1 MAMEEPVSTLAAT
14 PLDTL
19 SLALLSQQL
28 PALPSFSGDQP
39 DCDGENFSEWLERLE
54 LVASTCR
61 WSDQTKLVN
70 VATRL
75 RGAAARY
82 YRSCTPQQRSS
93 YRELTE
99 ALRRR
104 FTPVQIQSVQSSR
117 FHERKQGVRE
127 SVDDYAQDLQRLFHR
142 AYARTAHI
150 GGGAEQMGQSVLQY
164 QFIAGL
170 QADLKAKV
178 VGCSGSFE
186 ELLSKARFEE
196 ARLREMAGDRLR
208 PRPREGNGMGEGA
221 RRPNP
226 YQPPTNQKGK
236 AMGKGGN
243 ICYNCG
249 GEGHYARDCPQK
261 GRGLPVESP
270 GRSSGGRHINMV
282 ASSGEH
288 DHDETSVVPPETP
301 SQSVVEEAV
310 QRLVATMHGIETRQT
325 QTNAFLQPTPTSEI
339 LLDEEP
345 VQALLDTGS
354 PVTIVSL
361 NFFLKVAA
369 QRRTTDQSPREWG
382 ESIRSRLKP
391 STVTLRSYGGDKLTI
406 VSQVCCQLR
415 WGAKE
420 MNAVLQVQNGA
431 PVDLLLGTD
440 VLGRLGFGLVQQEG
454 EGHTTDLL
462 KQTDRETGE
471 TGGPGHK
478 DAGAPAAVVKLLQ
491 ATRLP
496 ARHSRLIRVG
506 IANDKGAVEEMTLFE
521 PETQT
526 LNEKGL
532 AMADAVVGVGSGGEV
547 TLVIVNHG
555 TSPVHLPEGEV
566 LGRLHPA
573 VVVDDPVNTPEEE
586 RVRNR
591 STAVEGSGGRSDQHI
606 AAVCP
611 DTVTQEERRHQ
622 LLATL
627 KLEEAR
633 LTEDE
638 SRQVTGLVNE
648 YLDLFALSSTE
659 LGRTTVVEHSIDTT
673 DHLPVKQPP
682 RRVPFALRGKVVQLM
697 DEMLAQGVITPS
709 SSPWASPIVLVAKKD
724 GSTRFCVDYRKLNAI
739 TKLDV
744 FPLPRIDESLDLLS
758 GTEYFSSLDLASGY
772 WQVGMEPAAREKTAF
787 TTHSGLY
794 EFQVMPFGLCNA
806 PATFQRLMEN
816 VLAGLARDKCLVY
829 LDDILVIGQSL
840 DEHLSNLREVFSRLQ
855 RAGLRLKPTKCK
867 LLRKEVE
874 FLGHVVSRYGIKA
887 DPKKVTAV
895 AEFPPPKDL
904 RALRAFLGLT
914 SYYRRFVPCF
924 SAIAQPLYALTRK
937 DTQFNWSAECETA
950 FDHLKMILTKAP
962 ILAYPRFGEEF
973 LLETDA
979 SGVGLGAVLSQEQPD
994 KTIRPVAFAS
1004 RTLQQ
1009 HERNYGISELEG
1021 LGVVWAVK
1029 HFRHY
1034 LYGHRCTVFTDH
1046 EALKSLL
1053 NTAHPSGKL
1062 ARWGMALQELDL
1074 KIEYRPGKSNGRADA
1089 LSRYPV
1095 SLLTSDCSST
1105 QTAAVIAN
1113 VDASSSR
1120 AESGEGRTLAERQRE
1135 DTSLA
1140 IILAYLQRG
1149 ELPEEEEIA
1158 RQLVLGESVYTVLEG
1173 VLYHV
1178 EPDKT
1183 LRIIP
1188 PTSERRKL
1196 FSEAHEGPFSGHLR
1210 EAKMHSQLSRHYW
1223 WRGMRRDI
1231 SCWCRACLPCAK
1243 RGVGRPA
1250 RPFLTPIPVNG
1261 PFDRV
1266 GVDVMKMPKTKGGNG
1281 YIVVFMDYLTKW
1293 PEAFAT
1299 PDQTSLTIARL
1310 FVEKIVSRHGVPRQL
1325 LSDRGPAFLSKLFLG
1340 ICSVLGVKKVNTT
1353 AYHPQTDGLVERFN
1367 RTLVDMLAKRISCG
1381 GKEWD
1386 EILPYALFAYRSTA
1400 QSSTGESPFRLLY
1413 GRDPQLPTESM
1424 LESPTRRETVPL
1436 DDYQAAMTQQMGEMW
1451 AVAQRNLRKAQKR
1464 QKYHHDQHARDSTL
1478 RVGERVFVHTPTLK
1492 KGPAYKLA
1500 SPFKGPYRVVATHDN
1515 GVEIVPVANPR
1526 SPPIRVALNRVRRCP
1541 DEVNLPGE
1549 ALTSVTRAEE
1559 PPSREDNPEAKE
1571 RGKHGGTHCQPQPP
1585 GGEASHQ
1592 EADRD
1597 NSGGATWARRL
1608 RPRKPQLGDELV

>member
-75 RGAAARY
+75 RGAAARS

-93 YRELTE
+93 YREPTE

-142 AYARTAHI
+142 AYARTAHM
-150 GGGAEQMGQSVLQY
+150 GGGAEEMGQSVLQY

-178 VGCSGSFE
+178 VGCSGTFE

-270 GRSSGGRHINMV
+270 GRSSGGRHVNMV

-301 SQSVVEEAV
+301 SQNVVVEADARNRNSTDANQCIPWANAN
-310 QRLVATMHGIETRQT
+310 QRDSVGRRAIPGWRQGPPS
-325 QTNAFLQPTPTSEI
+325 QLCPLIFFSKWQLSDAPPTS
-339 LLDEEP
+339 LL
-345 VQALLDTGS
+345 GS
-354 PVTIVSL
+354 GGRVS
-361 NFFLKVAA
+361 AA
-369 QRRTTDQSPREWG
+369 DSSRPQSPSEAM
-382 ESIRSRLKP
+382 
-391 STVTLRSYGGDKLTI
+391 GGDKLMI

-415 WGAKE
+415 RGAKE
-420 MNAVLQVQNGA
+420 MNAVLQMQNGA

-555 TSPVHLPEGEV
+555 TSPVRLPEGEV

-659 LGRTTVVEHSIDTT
+659 LGRTTVVEH
-673 DHLPVKQPP
+673 
-682 RRVPFALRGKVVQLM
+682 
-697 DEMLAQGVITPS
+697 
-709 SSPWASPIVLVAKKD
+709 
-724 GSTRFCVDYRKLNAI
+724 
-739 TKLDV
+739 
-744 FPLPRIDESLDLLS
+744 
-758 GTEYFSSLDLASGY
+758 
-772 WQVGMEPAAREKTAF
+772 TA
-787 TTHSGLY
+787 
-794 EFQVMPFGLCNA
+794 
-806 PATFQRLMEN
+806 
-816 VLAGLARDKCLVY
+816 
-829 LDDILVIGQSL
+829 
-840 DEHLSNLREVFSRLQ
+840 
-855 RAGLRLKPTKCK
+855 
-867 LLRKEVE
+867 
-874 FLGHVVSRYGIKA
+874 
-887 DPKKVTAV
+887 
-895 AEFPPPKDL
+895 
-904 RALRAFLGLT
+904 
-914 SYYRRFVPCF
+914 
-924 SAIAQPLYALTRK
+924 
-937 DTQFNWSAECETA
+937 
-950 FDHLKMILTKAP
+950 
-962 ILAYPRFGEEF
+962 
-973 LLETDA
+973 
-979 SGVGLGAVLSQEQPD
+979 
-994 KTIRPVAFAS
+994 
-1004 RTLQQ
+1004 
-1009 HERNYGISELEG
+1009 
-1021 LGVVWAVK
+1021 
-1029 HFRHY
+1029 
-1034 LYGHRCTVFTDH
+1034 
-1046 EALKSLL
+1046 
-1053 NTAHPSGKL
+1053 
-1062 ARWGMALQELDL
+1062 
-1074 KIEYRPGKSNGRADA
+1074 
-1089 LSRYPV
+1089 
-1095 SLLTSDCSST
+1095 
-1105 QTAAVIAN
+1105 
-1113 VDASSSR
+1113 
-1120 AESGEGRTLAERQRE
+1120 
-1135 DTSLA
+1135 
-1140 IILAYLQRG
+1140 
-1149 ELPEEEEIA
+1149 
-1158 RQLVLGESVYTVLEG
+1158 
-1173 VLYHV
+1173 
-1178 EPDKT
+1178 
-1183 LRIIP
+1183 
-1188 PTSERRKL
+1188 
-1196 FSEAHEGPFSGHLR
+1196 
-1210 EAKMHSQLSRHYW
+1210 
-1223 WRGMRRDI
+1223 
-1231 SCWCRACLPCAK
+1231 
-1243 RGVGRPA
+1243 
-1250 RPFLTPIPVNG
+1250 
-1261 PFDRV
+1261 
-1266 GVDVMKMPKTKGGNG
+1266 
-1281 YIVVFMDYLTKW
+1281 
-1293 PEAFAT
+1293 
-1299 PDQTSLTIARL
+1299 
-1310 FVEKIVSRHGVPRQL
+1310 
-1325 LSDRGPAFLSKLFLG
+1325 
-1340 ICSVLGVKKVNTT
+1340 
-1353 AYHPQTDGLVERFN
+1353 
-1367 RTLVDMLAKRISCG
+1367 
-1381 GKEWD
+1381 
-1386 EILPYALFAYRSTA
+1386 
-1400 QSSTGESPFRLLY
+1400 
-1413 GRDPQLPTESM
+1413 
-1424 LESPTRRETVPL
+1424 
-1436 DDYQAAMTQQMGEMW
+1436 
-1451 AVAQRNLRKAQKR
+1451 
-1464 QKYHHDQHARDSTL
+1464 
-1478 RVGERVFVHTPTLK
+1478 
-1492 KGPAYKLA
+1492 
-1500 SPFKGPYRVVATHDN
+1500 
-1515 GVEIVPVANPR
+1515 
-1526 SPPIRVALNRVRRCP
+1526 
-1541 DEVNLPGE
+1541 
-1549 ALTSVTRAEE
+1549 
-1559 PPSREDNPEAKE
+1559 
-1571 RGKHGGTHCQPQPP
+1571 
-1585 GGEASHQ
+1585 
-1592 EADRD
+1592 
-1597 NSGGATWARRL
+1597 
-1608 RPRKPQLGDELV
+1608 